1 MTKGSELVYY
11 STALKWVY
19 SIDLS
24 SNNFEGEIPEEMT
37 SLIALGTLNLSR
49 NQLRGNIPS
58 SIGNLRWLET
68 LDLSCNR
75 LSGQIPQSY
84 SSLSLLAHVNLS
96 FNNLAGR
103 IPTGNQLQ
111 TLEDPSMYEGNPLLC
126 GVPLSTKC
134 PGDETP
140 PFPSSDAGDNKD
152 EDDNGK
158 LWLYVSITL
167 GFITGFWGVCGTLIV
182 KKSWRYAYFH
192 FFDDM
197 KDKVALA
204 IVLKMARL
212 QRKI

>member
-1 MTKGSELVYY
+1 
-11 STALKWVY
+11 
-19 SIDLS
+19 
-24 SNNFEGEIPEEMT
+24 MT

-58 SIGNLRWLET
+58 TIGNLHWLET
-68 LDLSCNR
+68 LDLAHNC

-96 FNNLAGR
+96 FNNLVGR
-103 IPTGNQLQ
+103 IPLGNQLQ
-111 TLEDPSMYEGNPLLC
+111 TLEDSSIYEGNPLLC

-134 PGDETP
+134 PRDETP
-140 PFPSSDAGDNKD
+140 HFPSSDEGDNKD
-152 EDDNGK
+152 DDDNGK

-167 GFITGFWGVCGTLIV
+167 SFITSFWGVCGTLIV
-182 KKSWRYAYFH
+182 KKSWRYAYFC

-204 IVLKMARL
+204 IALKVTRL
-212 QRKI
+212 QRKF